1 VRSWWKSDY
10 ETAGAVFFP
19 HSGKR
24 MLVRRISLVFSISA
38 SGDWRAYDQSMILLI
53 TPSARGQECAD
64 ALQLA
69 TGDQTHWAHILQE
82 AATRLREQNYSAV
95 IIDQFLLETEPEES
109 DRMLEHLG
117 TAFPVYI
124 NFAVTGMER
133 LVREVRSALHR
144 RQREETSA
152 RRAVEEQMR
161 SEMRE
166 TLTVMLLSCELAM
179 AVPGVPVPAVEKIR
193 AIDNLA
199 RELRVQLNAAN

>member
-10 ETAGAVFFP
+10 ETAGVVIFP
-19 HSGKR
+19 RAGKR
-24 MLVRRISLVFSISA
+24 MLAGRISLVFSISA

-109 DRMLEHLG
+109 DRTLEHLG